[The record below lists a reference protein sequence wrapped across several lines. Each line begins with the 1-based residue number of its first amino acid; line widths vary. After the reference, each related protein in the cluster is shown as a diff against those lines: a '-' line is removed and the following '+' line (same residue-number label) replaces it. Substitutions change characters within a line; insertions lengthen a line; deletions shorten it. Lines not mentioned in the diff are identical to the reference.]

1 VIGGRIALTAM
12 LVAVLVLPAGGEA
25 IAQTRGPAKPSKPAR
40 PRPPLRPG
48 SIEVDAGA
56 LWLGGIDFGTATAAI
71 TANQT
76 PPSDYPLFRTASQI
90 KPAVAYEGRVGVRIT
105 RIIGVEG
112 AFHYSRPSLETRIS
126 NDVEDAASL
135 TASSDLS
142 RYVFEVSGVV
152 HLSGVKIGKSG
163 SPFLLGG
170 AGYVRELDGAKAL
183 VEAGSLYHAG
193 GGIKYLLSQRR
204 HGLVKGL
211 GFRLDA
217 RVYFRDGGFDLAP
230 DDPLRRF
237 FAGGASL
244 LLAF

>member
-1 VIGGRIALTAM
+1 MIRGRIALTAM
-12 LVAVLVLPAGGEA
+12 LLGVFVLTGAGEA
-25 IAQTRGPAKPSKPAR
+25 VAQTRRPAEPARRGR
-40 PRPPLRPG
+40 PRPPFRPG

-56 LWLGGIDFGTATAAI
+56 FWLGGIDFGTATAAI

-76 PPSDYPLFRTASQI
+76 PPSDYPLFKTASQI
-90 KPAVAYEGRVGVRIT
+90 KPAPAYEGRVGVRLT
-105 RIIGVEG
+105 RIVGVEG

-126 NDVEDAASL
+126 NDVEKASSL
-135 TASSDLS
+135 TASNDLS
-142 RYVFEVSGVV
+142 RYVVEVSGVV
-152 HLSGVKIGKSG
+152 HLSGLKIGKSG

-170 AGYVRELDGAKAL
+170 AGYVRELDGAQAL
-183 VEAGSLYHAG
+183 VEAGRLYHAG
-193 GGIKYLLSQRR
+193 GGIKYLISERP

-211 GFRLDA
+211 GIRVDA
-217 RVYFRDGGFDLAP
+217 RIYLRDGGFDLAT